1 MLKYSI
7 YFLTATYYA
16 AVSCLPAYLGLSQTS
31 TLLKLL
37 TANARVLKTILYA
50 YNLFTS
56 SA

>member
-31 TLLKLL
+31 MLLKLL